1 MNIWS
6 NTARRSKA
14 PSFYRPPKGLEPG
27 NMETLQDLEKWR
39 TEIRGKL
46 AFKRKETKNLPPRV
60 TDLCDF

>member
-14 PSFYRPPKGLEPG
+14 PSFYRPRKGLEPYVPYI
-27 NMETLQDLEKWR
+27 ETLQDLEKWR

-46 AFKRKETKNLPPRV
+46 AF
-60 TDLCDF
+60 